1 MGNVIGEEF
10 EGYVAGQINVRQKIH
25 GSGVDAERTIEQIN
39 YLNSKTAW
47 VKLAS
52 GIRITE
58 ERAKA
63 NNFRGHGTTT
73 AQSYIL
79 SGGVSR
85 LKSIN
90 DKKLTQR
97 SGIENNYTGA
107 YNVSTKKTANPDSNL
122 EFGLVP
128 MPGIESVEV
137 KNMNR
142 GSLKKATIKI
152 KAYSREQFEII
163 DALYLRLG
171 YTMMLEWGNSLYI
184 DNEGKHKSMGYT
196 LIDSPK
202 GWFNPDFAKTKSF
215 IGRKIE
221 GYRKAKNGNY
231 DGLFSKVV
239 NFDWSFESD
248 GSYNITLHLISLG
261 DVIESL
267 KMNTTPSSDM
277 VKFINE
283 VGKTA
288 DFKEEED
295 VEEGEVTTE
304 GKANS
309 LTALLVLSK
318 LARKQQTKNKS
329 TLNYE
334 ISIAA
339 NNFKS
344 NSPGLD
350 HKYLGNFISLEKS
363 IQNSKVVGSN
373 IRLGSNE
380 WASTVATAG
389 AVSAVVGMSYIG
401 KGDFATAKAIFKS
414 SSTYKSSKIKDIK
427 NGKFI
432 NFDDRDV
439 KNRWKKKKLQWVIW
453 WYEDWT
459 NYDCYA
465 ILIGDPALDVEING
479 KAFKSKDIAFI
490 DSNEEARPDGEATV
504 ISDSGF
510 FIRFGKILEFIKD
523 ELMPTIEP
531 SGRLQIGINSDM
543 WDTRMAYYPNQI
555 SLDPRVCIVNAD
567 IKPVKSLTSK
577 KAYGTLEAFPQL
589 RPWRNE
595 DEGYAWP
602 MNIYLSFVK
611 VIEIMNSNV
620 NDEGD
625 LSLFDFLSSICTE
638 LNKALG
644 GVNNLEPVIDEE
656 NNIINII
663 DSSFSSNSNKT
674 YGLEIFGYNPEFK
687 SSNFV
692 RDFGLKTA
700 ITKEYANMVT
710 VGATAAGY
718 AKGMEATAFSKWSHG
733 YVDRF
738 KTKIVP
744 PQKSPPPSPNEAKNK
759 YTDEFLYDEFNVYK
773 RLGFKKERI
782 EVTPTGFLNNYTIS
796 SLHMDDAII
805 DDNVAIVTEYYKWLN
820 AETAKKTLNNSPDLR
835 FASQTNGFIPMSL
848 NLTLDGISGIKIYN
862 QLHISARFLPNNY
875 PDNLRFLVKAVNHS
889 LNGQDWETKIET
901 QTIPESMDGTVKAS
915 YDKLKEVM
923 FEGTPIQ
930 PDIEADLLGQ
940 WQNVINNSIYSD
952 FNTVPVPDFPDG
964 ILDTSNV
971 KKGSN
976 SPLVE
981 PIGSTRALK
990 LNSNLLG
997 ILSKSAYENQVTVHV
1012 TSGGQPSNPN
1022 ENYSEERIS
1031 DEGVKFIAKRTGS
1044 HRHDEPPGPEG
1055 RGKGGM
1061 AVDFH
1066 LKDAKTG
1073 VRIPT
1078 SNDKRWRSFAKSFK
1092 KYSNELGFKTS
1103 GGAGTQYMSN
1113 NGGSAHFDIAA
1124 GINIQYFNTGAKVK
1138 QAIWK
1143 NVKGGGGTLYPWV
1156 NELRGFSAPP
1166 TPPASGGS
1174 KGVILMTGVE
1184 KDKTHAQQ
1192 EAIFKQGYSG
1202 TVYAYTFSTLGL
1214 SQLKKAMAKNPT
1226 FDVVL
1231 FSAGAKHAETISK
1244 SISNPANLYVVEPF
1258 TKVAIKTTAWKGV
1271 RYAVE
1276 QKGVPPTNIQ
1286 TNDYPAAGYG
1296 VLLGK
1301 NNPAGKSKLLGVP
1314 SKSKILGGGPN
1325 NKYHFQALTQMGKR
1339 LNS

>member
-10 EGYVAGQINVRQKIH
+10 EDYVAGQINVRQKAH
-25 GSGVDAERTIEQIN
+25 GSGIDTERTIEQIN
-39 YLNSKTAW
+39 YLNSKSTW

-63 NNFRGHGTTT
+63 NDFRGYGKTT
-73 AQSYIL
+73 AQNYIL

-97 SGIENNYTGA
+97 SGIEDNYTGA
-107 YNVSTKKTANPDSNL
+107 YNVSTKDTANPNSNL

-196 LIDSPK
+196 LIDSPN
-202 GWFNPDFAKTKSF
+202 GWFSKGFSSGENGSVGD
-215 IGRKIE
+215 KIE
-221 GYRKAKNGNY
+221 SYRSGKDGNY

-339 NNFKS
+339 NNFKP
-344 NSPGLD
+344 NTPGLD
-350 HKYLGNFISLEKS
+350 HKYIGNFISLEKS
-363 IQNSKVVGSN
+363 IKNSKTVGSN

-380 WASTVATAG
+380 WVSQVATSG
-389 AVSAVVGMSYIG
+389 AVQRVVGMSYIG

-465 ILIGDPALDVEING
+465 ILIGDPALDVEIDG

-567 IKPVKSLTSK
+567 IKPVKSLTSG

-875 PDNLRFLVKAVNHS
+875 PDNLRFLVKAVDHS

-901 QTIPESMDGTVKAS
+901 QTIPNSMGGDIKKS
-915 YDKLKEVM
+915 YKQLVEVM
-923 FEGTPIQ
+923 FEDTTSADTE
-930 PDIEADLLGQ
+930 PD
-940 WQNVINNSIYSD
+940 YS
-952 FNTVPVPDFPDG
+952 G
-964 ILDTSNV
+964 
-971 KKGSN
+971 
-976 SPLVE
+976 
-981 PIGSTRALK
+981 
-990 LNSNLLG
+990 
-997 ILSKSAYENQVTVHV
+997 
-1012 TSGGQPSNPN
+1012 
-1022 ENYSEERIS
+1022 
-1031 DEGVKFIAKRTGS
+1031 
-1044 HRHDEPPGPEG
+1044 
-1055 RGKGGM
+1055 
-1061 AVDFH
+1061 
-1066 LKDAKTG
+1066 
-1073 VRIPT
+1073 
-1078 SNDKRWRSFAKSFK
+1078 
-1092 KYSNELGFKTS
+1092 
-1103 GGAGTQYMSN
+1103 GGAGA
-1113 NGGSAHFDIAA
+1113 GG
-1124 GINIQYFNTGAKVK
+1124 GGG
-1138 QAIWK
+1138 
-1143 NVKGGGGTLYPWV
+1143 GGGGTGPLDNSGVTITPAGGTGDTALGLIG
-1156 NELRGFSAPP
+1156 NPP
-1166 TPPASGGS
+1166 TTDPS
-1174 KGVILMTGVE
+1174 
-1184 KDKTHAQQ
+1184 QQ
-1192 EAIFKQGYSG
+1192 EIWCKEKLVRRALTPKQIQTIITASNTRKAGHRNNSTIRSRIVEIAASYVGLDELPGANAGWYNQEYEAKFKQLTPRWVPGLTAGPWCLWFCQLVWREAYTTGNAYVPSVDGLKFADFYKTAWANTYGNGRYGTGCGTGAVKGYSAKG
-1202 TVYAYTFSTLGL
+1202 TDGVKRLKWVTMKDVRQGKYYPKPGDVAIYSYGHGDLVVSTNGDPTTNGTFNAIGGNTSAQGKTSAEKRDGGQTAYLKNKSYNSVVGFGVVGTPSNIN
-1214 SQLKKAMAKNPT
+1214 KKAP
-1226 FDVVL
+1226 L
-1231 FSAGAKHAETISK
+1231 F
-1244 SISNPANLYVVEPF
+1244 L
-1258 TKVAIKTTAWKGV
+1258 
-1271 RYAVE
+1271 
-1276 QKGVPPTNIQ
+1276 
-1286 TNDYPAAGYG
+1286 
-1296 VLLGK
+1296 
-1301 NNPAGKSKLLGVP
+1301 
-1314 SKSKILGGGPN
+1314 
-1325 NKYHFQALTQMGKR
+1325 
-1339 LNS
+1339 